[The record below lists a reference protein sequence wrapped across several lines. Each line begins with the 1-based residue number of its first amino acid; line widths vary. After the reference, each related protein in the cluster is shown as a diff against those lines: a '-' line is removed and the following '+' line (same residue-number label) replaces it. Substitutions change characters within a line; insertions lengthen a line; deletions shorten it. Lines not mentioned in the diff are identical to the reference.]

1 MHLRNIYLVCPIA
14 VCNRTCAKQNKPRK
28 WRKTIAWY
36 IYLLTF
42 NRNEEDHKTD
52 MEKWFT
58 SGGFIVVIRLYI
70 YMAAN
75 KLQTDNGA

>member
-1 MHLRNIYLVCPIA
+1 
-14 VCNRTCAKQNKPRK
+14 
-28 WRKTIAWY
+28 
-36 IYLLTF
+36 
-42 NRNEEDHKTD
+42 